1 MLYFEYFDE
10 SESEQFSFIMIPKE
24 MLRDKRFSILSIGSK
39 VLYGIALDRVK
50 LSRKNGWID
59 EKNRVYIIMTI
70 EEIQLDLDCAKQKAV
85 KMLQELVDFGLIEKR
100 RQGLCKPNL
109 LYVKKFTYK
118 GHKSKSQKDENHTSG
133 IPENHTSG
141 GLVIEPSEVPNS
153 FGNNTNQNNPDVNN
167 TDSFFPS
174 AYAHSGRTDGMN
186 PREKIKHQIEYD
198 CLRQRYRAEQLDEL
212 VEIMLEVMMNRS
224 PTIRIGRDAEYPTSY
239 VRERLS
245 KINAMHIERVMDG
258 ITDNRTQVYN
268 TKAYL
273 LATLFNSVSTID
285 SYNTMQYNHDFGSSW

>member
-167 TDSFFPS
+167 TDSFFSS

-186 PREKIKHQIEYD
+186 PR
-198 CLRQRYRAEQLDEL
+198 
-212 VEIMLEVMMNRS
+212 
-224 PTIRIGRDAEYPTSY
+224 
-239 VRERLS
+239 
-245 KINAMHIERVMDG
+245 
-258 ITDNRTQVYN
+258 
-268 TKAYL
+268 
-273 LATLFNSVSTID
+273 
-285 SYNTMQYNHDFGSSW
+285 